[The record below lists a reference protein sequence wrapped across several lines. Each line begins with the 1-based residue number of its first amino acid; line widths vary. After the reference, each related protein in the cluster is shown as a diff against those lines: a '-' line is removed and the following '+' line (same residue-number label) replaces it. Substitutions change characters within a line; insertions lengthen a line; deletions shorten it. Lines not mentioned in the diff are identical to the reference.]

1 MNEKWYYLYS
11 ICPIC
16 GNMNQTNANKY
27 PYLFYNEGYY
37 DIQCHECGYAYKGNI
52 RKSMISGW
60 TRMELNNVK

>member
-1 MNEKWYYLYS
+1 MKNGIIYILYALFV
-11 ICPIC
+11 
-16 GNMNQTNANKY
+16 NQTNANKY